1 MTYPTPD
8 ANGTISWNEAVMLA
22 WEDAAVFSRFAADYA
37 HLYGERIDLGEFEAF
52 YSEVVVDAIADLVFS

>member
-52 YSEVVVDAIADLVFS
+52 YSEVVVNAIADLVFS

>member
-22 WEDAAVFSRFAADYA
+22 WEDAAVFSRFAVDYA
-37 HLYGERIDLGEFEAF
+37 HLYGERIDLGELEAMR
-52 YSEVVVDAIADLVFS
+52 SEVAVNAIADLVFS

>member
-22 WEDAAVFSRFAADYA
+22 WENAEVFSRFAADYG
-37 HLYGERIDLGEFEAF
+37 HMYGERIDLGEFEAF
-52 YSEVVVDAIADLVFS
+52 YCEVVVNAIADLVFS